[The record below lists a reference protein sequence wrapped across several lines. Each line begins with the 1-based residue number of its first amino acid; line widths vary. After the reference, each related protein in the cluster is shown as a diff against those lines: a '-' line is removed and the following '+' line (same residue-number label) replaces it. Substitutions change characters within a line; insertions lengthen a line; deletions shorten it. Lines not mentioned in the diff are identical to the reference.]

1 MNFYTNVLQY
11 GNSILVREVRD
22 GERMT
27 RRVKYEPTLFDLVK
41 TREETGYKTL
51 DGQNVKPHLFDSI
64 KEAKVWVA
72 DRENQ
77 KDIIYGNTQYP
88 YCWIADEYPDRV
100 DWDLD
105 QMLMVT
111 IDIEVECENGFPKPE
126 DAAEPMLSITIKNHQ
141 TKRIVV
147 WGIGEFVTDREDVTY
162 VQCESEVHL
171 LKEFLIF
178 WERHTPDIVT
188 GWNTE
193 FFDIPYL
200 VNRIRNVFDDE
211 ETKRLSPWRN
221 VFAREVYN
229 MGRVHQTYTLDGI
242 SALDYFDLYRKFT
255 YTNQESYRLDHIAF
269 VELGERKD
277 GNPYETF
284 REWYTK
290 DYQSFIEYNIQDV
303 EIVDRLEDK
312 MKLIE
317 LALTM
322 AYDAKVNFTDV
333 LGTVRYWDILI
344 YNYLRERNLV
354 IPQKSEKKKVEKFE
368 GAYVKDPQVGMH
380 NWVMSFDLNSLYPH
394 LIMQYN
400 ISPETLVPNCKKEE
414 GLVDKVLNGK
424 VKNDTEYCMTPNGA
438 FFRKDKRGF
447 LPELMEG
454 IYNDRVKYKRRMLD
468 AQQEYENTG
477 EKSLLKD
484 IARYNNI
491 QMAKKISLN
500 SAYGAIGNTWFRYFD
515 LLVATAITT
524 SGQLSIRWIEKSL
537 NIYLNKILETKDVD
551 YVIASDT
558 DSVYI
563 TFDKL
568 VNSVFKE
575 GTDTNTIV
583 TFLDKVAK
591 EKLEPFI
598 DKSYQA
604 LAKVT
609 NAYEQKME
617 MGREAIADKG
627 VWTAKKRYILNLY
640 DMEGVRFKEPK
651 LKIMGIEAV
660 KSSTPAPCREK
671 LKEALKIIMS
681 GDEKELNMFIQDF
694 REEFMTLPPEDIAYP
709 RSVNGIEKFSD
720 NAISRKRTFDK
731 KEEREN
737 KRRKTKTLI
746 GTLDGTDVTYGLFSV
761 GAPIHVKGAILYNHL
776 IEKRDLSHKFP
787 YIQEGEKIRFVHLKE
802 PNIYQSSAFSFIT
815 KFPEEL
821 SLGSMI
827 DFETQFLKSF
837 VEPLR
842 FISEKIGWL
851 IDDSYGT
858 QGTLED
864 FFG

>member
-11 GNSILVREVRD
+11 GNNLLVREVKN
-22 GERMT
+22 GERVS
-27 RRVKYEPTLFDLVK
+27 RRVRYEPTLFDLASQP
-41 TREETGYKTL
+41 TGYKTL
-51 DGQNVKPHLFDSI
+51 DGKHVLPHKLNSI
-64 KEAKVWVA
+64 KEAKQWID
-72 DRENQ
+72 DRRSQ
-77 KDIIYGNTQYP
+77 SIVFGNTQYP
-88 YCWIADEYPDRV
+88 YCWIADEYPNQV

-105 QMLMVT
+105 QMLMYT

-126 DAAEPMLSITIKNHQ
+126 DAAEPMLSITIKNFQ
-141 TKRIVV
+141 TGFINV
-147 WGIGEFVTDREDVTY
+147 WGIGEFTTTRNDVKY
-162 VQCESEVHL
+162 IQCESEVHL
-171 LKEFLIF
+171 FKEFLAF
-178 WERHTPDIVT
+178 WEKHTPDIVT

-200 VNRIRNVFDDE
+200 VNRIRNVFDE
-211 ETKRLSPWRN
+211 EEIKRLSPWKN
-221 VFAREVYN
+221 VFAREVYK
-229 MGRVHQTYTLDGI
+229 MGRTHQVYTLDGI

-255 YTNQESYRLDHIAF
+255 YTNQERYTLDHIAF

-277 GNPYETF
+277 GNPYDTF

-322 AYDAKVNFTDV
+322 AYDAKVNFADV

-344 YNYLRERNLV
+344 YNYLRERKVV
-354 IPQKSEKKKVEKFE
+354 IPHKKEAEKVEKFE

-454 IYNDRVKYKRRMLD
+454 MYNDRVKYKRLMLD

-500 SAYGAIGNTWFRYFD
+500 SAYGAIGNNWFRYFD

-537 NIYLNKILETKDVD
+537 NIYLNKILETKDMD

-575 GTDTNTIV
+575 GEDINTIV

-604 LAKVT
+604 LANIT

-671 LKEALKIIMS
+671 LKEALKIIM
-681 GDEKELNMFIQDF
+681 GGNEKELNNFIQDF
-694 REEFMTLPPEDIAYP
+694 REEFMSLPPEDIAYP
-709 RSVNGIEKFSD
+709 RSVNGVKKYTDNTQSTYDLSSGEKVEYGFFK
-720 NAISRKRTFDK
+720 SR
-731 KEEREN
+731 
-737 KRRKTKTLI
+737 
-746 GTLDGTDVTYGLFSV
+746 
-761 GAPIHVKGAILYNHL
+761 APIHCKGAILYNHL
-776 IEKRDLSHKFP
+776 VAKNKLSNRYP
-787 YIQEGEKIRFVHLKE
+787 YIQEGDKIKFIHMKE
-802 PNIYQSSAFSFIT
+802 PNAYQSSSFSFIT
-815 KFPEEL
+815 SMPQELNLHKF
-821 SLGSMI
+821 I
-827 DFETQFLKSF
+827 DFEMQFEKSF
-837 VEPLR
+837 IEPLK
-842 FISEKIGWL
+842 FITDKIHWA
-851 IDDSYGT
+851 IDGSFGS
-858 QGTLED
+858 QGSLED
-864 FFG
+864 FFN